1 MGHDRG
7 VTTDEGT
14 ARRSGA
20 GDEDFEQAA
29 VARFGVAV
37 GERLRAV
44 RVQKGLSLYAVE
56 VESKQEF
63 KASVLGAYERGERAI
78 SAPRLLRL
86 AAFYGVPA
94 DVLVPRADD
103 EIVLPGTERSE
114 SLRLDL
120 VRLADLQTPEATAI
134 SRYATA
140 IQVRR
145 GDYAGKVITLR
156 RDDLTVLAS
165 VLGTTTGALVAD
177 LEAQGLV
184 VPR

>member
-1 MGHDRG
+1 
-7 VTTDEGT
+7 V
-14 ARRSGA
+14 A
-20 GDEDFEQAA
+20 GRDDSQGDDDFESAA

-44 RVQKGLSLYAVE
+44 RMQKGLSLHAVE
-56 VESKQEF
+56 VESDHEF

-94 DVLVPRADD
+94 DVLVPRPDD
-103 EIVLPGTERSE
+103 EIVLPGAAATE

-120 VRLADLQTPEATAI
+120 VKLADLQTPEAVAI
-134 SRYATA
+134 SRYASA

-145 GDYAGKVITLR
+145 GDFAGKVITLR

-165 VLGTTTGALVAD
+165 VLGTTTTALVAD
-177 LEAQGLV
+177 LGSQGLV
-184 VPR
+184 VPS

>member
-1 MGHDRG
+1 MGP
-7 VTTDEGT
+7 V
-14 ARRSGA
+14 A
-20 GDEDFEQAA
+20 GRDGPKGDDDFESAA

-56 VESKQEF
+56 VESDHEF

-94 DVLVPRADD
+94 DVLVPRPNDD
-103 EIVLPGTERSE
+103 IVLPGATAAE

-120 VRLADLQTPEATAI
+120 VKLADLQTPEAVAI
-134 SRYATA
+134 SRYASA
-140 IQVRR
+140 IQIRR
-145 GDYAGKVITLR
+145 GDFAGKVITLR

-165 VLGTTTGALVAD
+165 VLGTTTTALVAD
-177 LEAQGLV
+177 LESQGLV
-184 VPR
+184 VPS

>member
-1 MGHDRG
+1 MCSSD
-7 VTTDEGT
+7 
-14 ARRSGA
+14 
-20 GDEDFEQAA
+20 
-29 VARFGVAV
+29 
-37 GERLRAV
+37 L
-44 RVQKGLSLYAVE
+44 
-56 VESKQEF
+56 
-63 KASVLGAYERGERAI
+63 
-78 SAPRLLRL
+78 
-86 AAFYGVPA
+86 A

-103 EIVLPGTERSE
+103 EIVLPGAERSE

-134 SRYATA
+134 SRYASA